1 MKKIFYLITA
11 IIVIIHI
18 NACTGY
24 TPIFV
29 SSNLNFEIA
38 RYSIEGNKRLG
49 NQIYYKLQNLS
60 KKDPAAKSIGILI
73 GIKKNKE
80 ATAKNSAGKILEYKI
95 TLNTNVIINDYLS
108 DKLILNKNFTYFSSY
123 KVQDQHSETV
133 KTENTIIENL
143 LNQTYQSLLIQM
155 SESMLAS

>member
-24 TPIFV
+24 TPIFG

-49 NQIYYKLQNLS
+49 NQIYYKLQ
-60 KKDPAAKSIGILI
+60 
-73 GIKKNKE
+73 
-80 ATAKNSAGKILEYKI
+80 KI
-95 TLNTNVIINDYLS
+95 S
-108 DKLILNKNFTYFSSY
+108 DKDLSSFR
-123 KVQDQHSETV
+123 
-133 KTENTIIENL
+133 
-143 LNQTYQSLLIQM
+143 
-155 SESMLAS
+155 